1 MGYFENKVKPFIEVH
16 ANRMGF
22 DDKVAFEA
30 IQCAFNKVW
39 LYPSFDMSKARCKNE
54 EHLLLIVF
62 IPIQKRRINFSFMN
76 SVFLIINVL
85 SACFWE
91 KEMFS
96 LFLSHS
102 HSWYRSYG
110 HR

>member
-1 MGYFENKVKPFIEVH
+1 MGYFENKVKPFVEVH
-16 ANRMGF
+16 ANRMEF

-39 LYPSFDMSKARCKNE
+39 LYPSFYMSKARCKNE

-62 IPIQKRRINFSFMN
+62 IPIQKRRINFCFMN

-96 LFLSHS
+96 LFLSLS